1 MTPAEK
7 ANENARLMAAR
18 RGQTARPLLT
28 DAQLAGEEPLSP
40 DTISPTPKININQPY
55 DALAA
60 AVAKC
65 VPGKGLYWHDGFY
78 CTIHRAENSTGFEFR
93 PMTPD
98 RFSTWLPA
106 NGVCRFFSPARS
118 EKVPEKITSL
128 SPAQCKII
136 MEADVLRAAVPEVR
150 EVAPIRLPLVSYN
163 KKGEIDIYPAPLGYD
178 PSSKIYTLDGLPMSW
193 DRHKVPPLER
203 CVRILAHI
211 FSEFPLDGGDLPLT
225 RCRSLGAVITAML
238 GQFLHHSI
246 PLFPMVVANA
256 NQPGTGKTF
265 CIQAILAPFFGFV
278 SPGNY
283 IEDENEM
290 RKTLNAALFDG
301 SPYYFL
307 DDVRAIT
314 GRNLPRFITGTR
326 IRDRELGTNRL
337 FDKPQ
342 RMQFFVTGNSLK
354 MLPDLERRQLP
365 IDLFFAGDATKRT
378 GFKNLKEEHFRSEE
392 WRRSILQCLW
402 GLCVHWLN
410 AGAPSLGDVPAL
422 TSFKPYVGLAA
433 AIAVHA
439 GFASP
444 FGERLVELDAG
455 DTMGK
460 ALIELV
466 IYLADLILPP
476 ADDPNRPHSHLTAT
490 YTVENMVEIAKA
502 HHILDIIT
510 NGARDPHIALGR
522 AMRTLNGRQFTDSL
536 GRTFLVGG
544 KTRRASTE
552 YPFFILSEPVRTME
566 ETATLDAPPEA
577 MSAEDAE
584 AMAEFEYSPGDL

>member
-18 RGQTARPLLT
+18 RGQTARPILT
-28 DAQLAGEEPLSP
+28 DAQLEGEEPLSP

-55 DALAA
+55 DVLAS

-65 VPGKGLYWHDGFY
+65 IPGKGLYWHDGFY

-136 MEADVLRAAVPEVR
+136 MEADVMRAAVPEVR
-150 EVAPIRLPLVSYN
+150 EVSPIRLPLISYN

-178 PSSKIYTLDGLPMSW
+178 PSSKIYTIDGLPMSW
-193 DRHKVPPLER
+193 ERHKVPPLER

-211 FSEFPLDGGDLPLT
+211 FSDFPLDGGDLPVT
-225 RCRSLGAVITAML
+225 RCRSLGSVITAML
-238 GQFLHHSI
+238 GQFLHHSL

-265 CIQAILAPFFGFV
+265 CVQAMLAPFFGYV
-278 SPGNY
+278 SPGNHT
-283 IEDENEM
+283 EDDNEM

-301 SPYYFL
+301 SPYYFV
-307 DDVRAIT
+307 DDVKTIA
-314 GRNLPRFITGTR
+314 GRVLPRFITAHS
-326 IRDRELGTNRL
+326 IKDRELGTNRI

-342 RMQFFVTGNSLK
+342 RMQFFVTGNALK
-354 MLPDLERRQLP
+354 MSPDLERRTLP
-365 IDLFFAGDATKRT
+365 IDLFYAGDASKRT
-378 GFKNLKEEHFRSEE
+378 GFSVLKESHFRSEE
-392 WRRSILQCLW
+392 WRRSVMQCLW
-402 GLCVHWLN
+402 GLCVHWLEK
-410 AGAPSLGDVPAL
+410 GAPTLGDVPAL
-422 TSFKPYVGLAA
+422 TSFKPFVATAA
-433 AIAVHA
+433 AIAVSA

-444 FGERLVELDAG
+444 FGERLVELDTG
-455 DTMGK
+455 DTMGR
-460 ALIELV
+460 ALVELV

-476 ADDPNRPHSHLTAT
+476 ADDPNRPHSHLSAT

-510 NGARDPHIALGR
+510 NGARDPNIALGR
-522 AMRTLNGRQFTDSL
+522 AMRSLNGRQFTDSL

-577 MSAEDAE
+577 MSAEDAA
-584 AMAEFEYSPGDL
+584 AMSEFEYSPGDI

>member
-1 MTPAEK
+1 MTPSEK

-18 RGQTARPLLT
+18 RGQTARPILT
-28 DAQLAGEEPLSP
+28 DAQLEGEEPLSP

-476 ADDPNRPHSHLTAT
+476 ADDPNRSHCQLSAT

-536 GRTFLVGG
+536 GRSFLVGG

-577 MSAEDAE
+577 MSAEDAA
-584 AMAEFEYSPGDL
+584 AMAEFEYSPGDI

>member
-1 MTPAEK
+1 MSKSTDVATQ
-7 ANENARLMAAR
+7 NAAR
-18 RGQTARPLLT
+18 MATMRGQIKSPALT
-28 DAQLAGEEPLSP
+28 DAQLSGEEPLSR
-40 DTISPTPKININQPY
+40 DQIAPTPKININQPY

-65 VPGKGLYWHDGFY
+65 VPGKGLYHHDGLY
-78 CTIHRAENSTGFEFR
+78 CTIHAAENSTGFEFR
-93 PMTPD
+93 PMSPE
-98 RFSTWLPA
+98 RFSTWLA
-106 NGVCRFFSPARS
+106 ASGVCRFFSPARS
-118 EKVPEKITSL
+118 EKMPEKITSL

-136 MEADVLRAAVPEVR
+136 MESDAMRDAVPEVR
-150 EVAPIRLPLVSYN
+150 EVSPLRLPLVKYD
-163 KKGEIDIYPAPLGYD
+163 KHGKIDLYPAPLGYD
-178 PSSKIYTLDGLPMSW
+178 PSSKIYTLDSIPMVW

-203 CVRILAHI
+203 CVKIISHVFAD
-211 FSEFPLDGGDLPLT
+211 FPLDGGDVPLT
-225 RCRSLGAVITAML
+225 RCRSLGAVVTAML

-246 PLFPMVVANA
+246 TLFPMVVANA

-265 CIQAILAPFFGFV
+265 CIQAMLAPFFGFV

-290 RKTLNAALFDG
+290 RKALNAALFDG
-301 SPYYFL
+301 APYYFL

-314 GRNLPRFITGTR
+314 GRNLPRFITGGR

-342 RMQFFVTGNSLK
+342 RMQFFITGNSLK

-392 WRRSILQCLW
+392 WRKGILQCLW

-410 AGAPSLGDVPAL
+410 AGAPSLGEVPAL
-422 TSFKPYVGLAA
+422 TSFSEYVGLAA

-444 FGERLVELDAG
+444 FGERLVELDTG

-466 IYLADLILPP
+466 IFLADMIQPP
-476 ADDPNRPHSHLTAT
+476 ADDPHRPHNQLAAT
-490 YTVENMVEIAKA
+490 YTVDDMVKIAEE

-510 NGARDPHIALGR
+510 NGAREPKIALGKL
-522 AMRTLNGRQFTDSL
+522 MRTLNGRQFEDSM
-536 GRTFLVGG
+536 GRQFLIGG

-552 YPFFILSEPVRTME
+552 YPFFILSEPRRSLE
-566 ETATLDAPPEA
+566 QTATLDAPPDLSPEDLEA
-577 MSAEDAE
+577 LD
-584 AMAEFEYSPGDL
+584 EFSYSPGTI